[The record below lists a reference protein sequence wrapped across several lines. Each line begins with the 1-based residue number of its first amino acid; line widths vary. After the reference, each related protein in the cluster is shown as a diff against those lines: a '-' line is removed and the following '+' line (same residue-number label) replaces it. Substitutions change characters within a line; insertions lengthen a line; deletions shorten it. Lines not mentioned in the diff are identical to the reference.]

1 MYQKGRAWIELNM
14 EHLKH
19 NIRQFRRLLPA
30 GCALMPAVK
39 ANAYGHGAALVSKA
53 LQEQGIKSF
62 CVASAAEGIEL
73 RRAGISGEI
82 LVLGYTHPRQFGE
95 LAAYRLTQTVVDAS
109 YARELQQDG
118 RYFTVH
124 VGIDTGMH
132 RLGERWDNLDEIVK
146 IFQTPNLH
154 VAGIYS
160 HLCVSDMAGEKAQE
174 YTLEQIHHFEYVA
187 EELHRRGFHGFKCH
201 LQGSY
206 GILNYSELCFDYAR
220 AGIALYGILSG
231 KSDQVNAAVELKPVL
246 SLKARVES
254 VKMLYQGESAGYGL
268 TYSAERD
275 RRIGILSIGY
285 ADGVPRNLSNR
296 GLVLC
301 NGKIAPVIG
310 RICMDQ
316 MLVDLSGAGSVKAGD
331 EAVLIGKSGD
341 LEIRAEDMAQWAGTI
356 SNEILSRMGERLE
369 RVAVN

>member
-1 MYQKGRAWIELNM
+1 
-14 EHLKH
+14 
-19 NIRQFRRLLPA
+19 
-30 GCALMPAVK
+30 
-39 ANAYGHGAALVSKA
+39 
-53 LQEQGIKSF
+53 
-62 CVASAAEGIEL
+62 
-73 RRAGISGEI
+73 
-82 LVLGYTHPRQFGE
+82 
-95 LAAYRLTQTVVDAS
+95 
-109 YARELQQDG
+109 
-118 RYFTVH
+118 
-124 VGIDTGMH
+124 MH
-132 RLGERWDNLDEIVK
+132 RLGERWDNLEEIVK

-331 EAVLIGKSGD
+331 EAVLIGKSGE

>member
-1 MYQKGRAWIELNM
+1 MYQKGRAWIELNIG
-14 EHLKH
+14 HLIH
-19 NIRQFRRLLPA
+19 NIRQFRALLPRD
-30 GCALMPAVK
+30 CALMPAVK

-53 LQEQGIKSF
+53 LQGQGIQNF

-73 RRAGISGEI
+73 RRAGITGEI
-82 LVLGYTHPRQFGE
+82 LVLAYTHPAQFGD
-95 LAAYRLTQTVVDAS
+95 LIAYNLTQTVVDAA
-109 YARELQQDG
+109 YARELEQDG
-118 RYFTVH
+118 RQFTVH

-132 RLGERWDNLDEIVK
+132 RLGERWDNVEEIVK
-146 IFQTPNLH
+146 IFQTPNLK
-154 VAGIYS
+154 VTGIYS
-160 HLCVSDMAGEKAQE
+160 HLCVPDGTGPKARE
-174 YTLEQIHHFEYVA
+174 YTLEQIHHFEYAA
-187 EELHRRGFHGFKCH
+187 EELRRRGFCGFKCH

-246 SLKARVES
+246 SLKTRVES

-268 TYSAERD
+268 AYHAGRD
-275 RRIGILSIGY
+275 CKIAVLSIGY
-285 ADGVPRNLSNR
+285 ADGVPRSLSNR
-296 GLVLC
+296 GQVLC

-316 MLVDLSGAGSVKAGD
+316 MLVDVSGAGDVKAGD

>member
-246 SLKARVES
+246 SLKARE
-254 VKMLYQGESAGYGL
+254 
-268 TYSAERD
+268 
-275 RRIGILSIGY
+275 
-285 ADGVPRNLSNR
+285 
-296 GLVLC
+296 
-301 NGKIAPVIG
+301 IG
-310 RICMDQ
+310 RAH
-316 MLVDLSGAGSVKAGD
+316 V
-331 EAVLIGKSGD
+331 
-341 LEIRAEDMAQWAGTI
+341 
-356 SNEILSRMGERLE
+356 
-369 RVAVN
+369 